1 MSLSDGHL
9 KDPFL
14 YATSDISLAAYLVMS
29 GYELLGAFDNGK
41 VGNNGR
47 KLKEFGL
54 THTDPY
60 ILTDMMSDISKR
72 ADEYRNSYYQ
82 SPSDNEPMLNFWKH
96 YKSIKQL
103 HHALDE
109 AIRRNE

>member
-1 MSLSDGHL
+1 MSLSDGNMNN
-9 KDPFL
+9 DYL

-41 VGNNGR
+41 IGNNGR
-47 KLKEFGL
+47 RLKEFGL

-60 ILTDMMSDISKR
+60 VLADMMADISKK
-72 ADEYRNSYYQ
+72 ADEYRYTFYKG
-82 SPSDNEPMLNFWKH
+82 PGEEEAKLNFWVH
-96 YKSIKQL
+96 YKTIKQL

-109 AIRRNE
+109 AIKSKE